1 MMAVHN
7 IDITVKTNAQTFQEV
22 NEQLSRLKV
31 VIGVLLAKLPPNER
45 NKVIDDLKGFA
56 LYEEADLLAQFNPKE
71 S

>member
-1 MMAVHN
+1 MAVHN